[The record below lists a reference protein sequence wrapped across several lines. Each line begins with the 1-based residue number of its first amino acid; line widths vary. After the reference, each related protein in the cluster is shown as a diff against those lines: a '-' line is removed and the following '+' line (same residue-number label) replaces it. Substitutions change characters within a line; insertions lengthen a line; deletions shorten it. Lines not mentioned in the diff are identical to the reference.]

1 MMSLLFIVVPIILS
15 WVFLRRY
22 FQAGMP
28 LLLLGLSLLI
38 PVIVLAWLTMV
49 SSMFI
54 NPTTASRAF
63 TILLLLTL
71 GAVASRH
78 DFHFNRSY
86 LPSRISKIKA
96 LWKRNWVSIV
106 ASSLLLLLF
115 GFLLFTH
122 SARESGGKWFSAG
135 SSWGDLPLHLTYIN
149 YFSRQ
154 DRLSLISPLFAQRN
168 TTYPFLFDWYTSIL
182 FRMGTPIQVA
192 IIVSQLQVF
201 AAAVALAVALYR
213 KIDTRVST
221 TLFALGLFFAGGGLG
236 WWYFWGDWQQSTL
249 TLLGYLQNQP
259 WQYANISEKSIH
271 FSTVITDML
280 LPQRG
285 FVVGLAAILSALHM
299 QLEYFSKGKRRYIYF
314 SSILIGLTPLF
325 HIHSFFWVT
334 GLWFFLSLN
343 HVLRKPKAL
352 STLLESLIM
361 LLAIALPQLLWFAVN
376 GAGTHFLRLQPGWM
390 LNADQLSSPLTT
402 ARLFM
407 MNFGITSIFL
417 PLIPIC
423 LWKCSVKKPFSIVLN
438 YSLLVFVVCL
448 FVSFQPWA
456 YDNLKFM
463 MPSYFFFCIFMA
475 LTLANWWKGW
485 KKVIVVLIM
494 IIGTFSGSL
503 SIIRELFLRSELASA
518 HEIESATQLKFVLS
532 PGEITLTTDDHN
544 HPIPMLVGQPIVLGY
559 QGWLWSHG
567 VDASKTAADVE
578 RIYSGLDNTTALL
591 EKYHVRYVYI
601 SDRERGRFAVNEA
614 FWASHYLPVY
624 QDNEIIVYDTLK
636 QRS

>member
-1 MMSLLFIVVPIILS
+1 MSLLFITVPIILS

-22 FQAGMP
+22 FQAGVP
-28 LLLLGLSLLI
+28 LLRVGLSLLA
-38 PVIVLAWLTMV
+38 PVVVLAWLTMV
-49 SSMFI
+49 SSMLV
-54 NPTTASRAF
+54 NPTTAGRAI
-63 TILLLLTL
+63 TITMLIVL
-71 GAVASRH
+71 GIITSRH

-86 LPSRISKIKA
+86 LPLRITKIKA
-96 LWKRNWVSIV
+96 LWNKNWLLIV
-106 ASSLLLLLF
+106 VSSLLLLLF

-122 SARESGGKWFSAG
+122 SARVNNGKWFSAG

-154 DRLSLISPLFAQRN
+154 DRLSLVSPLYAQRN

-182 FRMGTPIQVA
+182 FRLGTPIQVA
-192 IIVSQLQVF
+192 IFISQLQVF
-201 AAAVALAVALYR
+201 AAVVALAVALFR
-213 KIDTRVST
+213 KIDARVST

-236 WWYFWGDWQQSTL
+236 WWYFWGDWQQSSL
-249 TLLGYLQNQP
+249 TLLSYLQNQP
-259 WQYANISEKSIH
+259 WQYANIAERSIH
-271 FSTVITDML
+271 FSTVMTDML

-299 QLEYFSKGKRRYIYF
+299 QLEYFSNGKKRYLYF

-325 HIHSFFWVT
+325 HIHSFFWIT
-334 GLWFFLSLN
+334 GLWFFLALD
-343 HVLRKPKAL
+343 HVLRKPKTLTA
-352 STLLESLIM
+352 LLEALVM
-361 LLAIALPQLLWFAVN
+361 LLTIALPQLLWFAVN
-376 GAGTHFLRLQPGWM
+376 GAGTHFVRLQPGWM
-390 LNADQLSSPLTT
+390 LNADQLSSPLTA

-423 LWKCSVKKPFSIVLN
+423 LWKCSIKKPFSVILS
-438 YSLLVFVVCL
+438 YSLLVFFVCL

-463 MPSYFFFCIFMA
+463 MPSYFFFCGFVA

-485 KKVIVVLIM
+485 KKVIVVLLIIM
-494 IIGTFSGSL
+494 GTLSGSL
-503 SIIRELFLRSELASA
+503 SIIREIFLDSELASA
-518 HEIESATQLKFVLS
+518 QEIESATQLKFVLT

-567 VDASKTAADVE
+567 VDSSKTAADVE
-578 RIYSGLDNTTALL
+578 LMYSGVDTTATLL
-591 EKYHVRYVYI
+591 TKYHIRYVYI
-601 SDRERGRFAVNEA
+601 SDRERGRFMVNEA
-614 FWASHYLPVY
+614 FWASHFQKIY

-636 QRS
+636 QKS